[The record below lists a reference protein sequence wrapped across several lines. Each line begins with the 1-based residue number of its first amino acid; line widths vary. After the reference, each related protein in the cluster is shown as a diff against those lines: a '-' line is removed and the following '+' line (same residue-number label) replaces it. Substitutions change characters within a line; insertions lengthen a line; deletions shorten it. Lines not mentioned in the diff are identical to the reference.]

1 MAEDVTDSQLHDINS
16 NLGAVTYIM
25 LGRIYDMLFLIANG
39 SGKGEDALQLINL
52 HAQGQLMCPPPSLVM
67 DEEEESNEQDE
78 RTN

>member
-1 MAEDVTDSQLHDINS
+1 MSEDVNDQQLHDINA

-39 SGKGEDALQLINL
+39 SGKGEEALQLINL

-67 DEEEESNEQDE
+67 DEDEQSEQD
-78 RTN
+78 

>member
-1 MAEDVTDSQLHDINS
+1 MSEDVNDQQLHDINA

-39 SGKGEDALQLINL
+39 SGKGEEALQLINL

-67 DEEEESNEQDE
+67 DEDEQSKQ
-78 RTN
+78 N

>member
-1 MAEDVTDSQLHDINS
+1 MSEDVNDQQLHDINA

-39 SGKGEDALQLINL
+39 SGKGEEALQLINL

-67 DEEEESNEQDE
+67 DEDEQSDQ
-78 RTN
+78 N

>member
-1 MAEDVTDSQLHDINS
+1 MSEDVNDQQLHDINA

-39 SGKGEDALQLINL
+39 SGKGEEALQLINL

-67 DEEEESNEQDE
+67 DEDEQSE
-78 RTN
+78 QN